1 MPRDTAQL
9 SNGLRLVWEGSASDV
24 VYCGYV
30 VGAGTRHEEPADAGM
45 AHFVEHMTFKGTA
58 RRRAHHINSY
68 LERVGGELNAFT
80 NKQETVFHATVMRRD
95 FPRAADL
102 LTDIVFHSQYP
113 QAEIDKEV
121 DVIADEI
128 SSYRDSPADRIFD
141 EAEALLFQGHPLG
154 RDVLGTAL
162 RLHQYRTADALR
174 FKHRYYRP
182 ANATFFLYGDVRFD
196 KAVARLERLTA
207 DLPARPV
214 RFEPQPLPPYQ
225 PQNVTR
231 QLQTHQAHVV
241 IACRAVSGTDADLYP
256 FILLNNL
263 LGGPG
268 MNSRLN
274 VRLREQ
280 AGLVYS
286 VDSYLYT
293 YPDTGVWEVYF
304 GCDPADAP
312 RCRRLVRR
320 ELDRLADE
328 PLSPARLAAAK
339 KQLKGQLGLS
349 RDQHEAYALALG
361 KEYALYGR
369 HRDLQQT
376 ARAIDAVTA
385 EQLQAVARR
394 YLNPERLTTLCY
406 T

>member
-1 MPRDTAQL
+1 MPWDTAQL
-9 SNGLRLVWEGSASDV
+9 SNGLRLVWESSASDV

-68 LERVGGELNAFT
+68 LESVGGELNAFT

-95 FPRAADL
+95 FTRAADL
-102 LTDIVFHSQYP
+102 LTDIVFHSLYP

-121 DVIADEI
+121 DVICDEI
-128 SSYRDSPADRIFD
+128 SSYQDNPADRIFD

-154 RDVLGTAL
+154 RDVLGTAQ

-182 ANATFFLYGDVRFD
+182 TNATFFIYGNVNFPR
-196 KAVARLERLTA
+196 AVARLDRLTA
-207 DLPARPV
+207 DLTSAPTPH
-214 RFEPQPLPPYQ
+214 EPQPLPPYR
-225 PQNVTR
+225 PQNLTR

-241 IACRAVSGTDADLYP
+241 IACRAVSGNDADLYP

-274 VRLREQ
+274 VRLREK

-304 GCDPADAP
+304 GCDPADAT
-312 RCRRLVRR
+312 RCQRLVGR
-320 ELDRLADE
+320 ELERLANE
-328 PLSPARLAAAK
+328 SLTPARLAAAK
-339 KQLKGQLGLS
+339 KQLIGQLGLS

-369 HRDLQQT
+369 HRDLQRT
-376 ARAIDAVTA
+376 AQAINAVTA
-385 EQLQAVARR
+385 QQLQDVAQR
-394 YLNPERLTTLCY
+394 YLQPENLTTLRY
-406 T
+406 S